1 MNCFVIAGREELSVM
16 PKFKFEQLSRN
27 SPLAG
32 LAVSVA
38 VLLGLATRGLAMPA
52 DAQRPDNPES
62 VKVGR
67 QVAEQYCARCHAI
80 GSTGKSPNRRA
91 PRFPLI
97 AERFPGNNPAG
108 ILIDGTV
115 VRHPG
120 MPEFQ
125 MLESE
130 TDGLVAYIRRISR
143 KWHRRSASL

>member
-1 MNCFVIAGREELSVM
+1 MPIASYPPRLRRPRVIM
-16 PKFKFEQLSRN
+16 
-27 SPLAG
+27 G
-32 LAVSVA
+32 LT
-38 VLLGLATRGLAMPA
+38 LTTCLHLGLTTPVTAMPA
-52 DAQRPDNPES
+52 DAQRPDNDES

-67 QVAEQYCARCHAI
+67 QVAEQHCSRCHAI
-80 GSTGKSPNRRA
+80 GSTGRSPNRRA

-97 AERFPGNNPAG
+97 AERYPGNNPAG

-120 MPEFQ
+120 MSEFQ

-143 KWHRRSASL
+143 KWHPAQTQ

>member
-1 MNCFVIAGREELSVM
+1 M
-16 PKFKFEQLSRN
+16 PKAAHTPGLFRPRLVM
-27 SPLAG
+27 G
-32 LAVSVA
+32 LA
-38 VLLGLATRGLAMPA
+38 LATGLHVGLTTAGTAMPA
-52 DAQRPDNPES
+52 DAQRPDNDES
-62 VKVGR
+62 VKVGL
-67 QVAEQYCARCHAI
+67 QVAEQYCSRCHAI

-97 AERFPGNNPAG
+97 AERYPGNNPAG

-143 KWHRRSASL
+143 KWHPARAQ